1 MSLLNQ
7 WALCDHPNCSIS
19 PYKVNLMS
27 YVTESFILLYCE
39 NVSKIVL
46 GQEGGELKRSS
57 RKQREKRL
65 VDRDHSQECVLER
78 GSCCAVSI
86 KETQDE

>member
-1 MSLLNQ
+1 
-7 WALCDHPNCSIS
+7 
-19 PYKVNLMS
+19 MS
-27 YVTESFILLYCE
+27 YVTEYFILLYCG

-46 GQEGGELKRSS
+46 GQEVGELKRSS

-65 VDRDHSQECVLER
+65 VDHDHSRECVLER

-86 KETQDE
+86 KETQDK